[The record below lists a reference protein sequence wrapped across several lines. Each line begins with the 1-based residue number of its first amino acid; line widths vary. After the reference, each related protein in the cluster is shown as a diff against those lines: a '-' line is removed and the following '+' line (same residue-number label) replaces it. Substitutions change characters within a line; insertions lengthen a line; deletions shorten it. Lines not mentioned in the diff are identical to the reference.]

1 MRKMYNVSGKLSQ
14 AIERAIY
21 LAGDFRSDELCTV
34 HMGLSILMD
43 KSCCLQRLKLESG
56 CKIYCEKIV
65 YETTINNEIFE
76 YVTGKEYPFSNAE
89 QNEAMSQDE
98 VEEEQMDSDELEK
111 SDAQAQNQFIYV
123 VDKSAFI
130 QNIKYEN
137 IPYSSNLE
145 NAFEDAYQRC
155 LSNGQDFIDEENLL
169 YSILTLEDCSFMRL
183 LEKFEFDTSE
193 LVNMLAMN
201 ATIYKFNQKNIV
213 CIPES
218 LKSCCE
224 ILNDQ
229 YSKGEKCQI
238 LGRDKEI
245 SQVWNIFSKKTK
257 RNAILVGD
265 AGVGKTAIVEAI
277 TIQIVNEKCPREF
290 KNYKVVSLNLTGMV
304 AGTKYRGE
312 FELKIQQ
319 LIQFLKT
326 TSNIIIFID
335 EIHQILGAGSAE
347 NSGPDLSG
355 SLKPILARDD
365 VVFIGSTTNI
375 EYERYFAVDPAFK
388 RRFEK
393 VSVKEPKLSEV
404 KDMVA
409 LRVKSIT
416 DYHKVS
422 MDDDVLNYAIIT
434 AKAMNYYGNN
444 PDLTIDLVDRAS
456 AMAKLAR
463 RKAVKRVDV
472 DKVFKTNYDM
482 FKSMK
487 RKDKLSTAYH
497 EAGHALYKL
506 MSKYNLRDDLKIV
519 SIIPTSDYIGVTISE
534 PNDCFAPVTRKA
546 VMEKA
551 SMSLAGRVSQ
561 EFVSKDWDFGAS
573 SDLENATSIIRSMII
588 EKGMDNDIYTNIS
601 LYDYNSNGH
610 NMSPAAV
617 DKVNDRISDIMKKV
631 YDDTKKFLT
640 KNKDKLD
647 IIVNLLMKKGIISV
661 QEITEAFERNEKESI
676 KEC

>member
-1 MRKMYNVSGKLSQ
+1 MSKMYNMSGKLNQ
-14 AIERAIY
+14 AFERAIY
-21 LAGDFRSDELCTV
+21 LTEDFKSDEVCTV

-43 KSCCLQRLKLESG
+43 RSCCLQKLYLETG
-56 CKIYCEKIV
+56 YEFPCENIV
-65 YETTINNEIFE
+65 YEILGNDEIFE
-76 YVTGKEYPFSNAE
+76 YVTGKKYPAE
-89 QNEAMSQDE
+89 EEIDTEETQNE
-98 VEEEQMDSDELEK
+98 VEEDEKNLSNSESVDTQIQK
-111 SDAQAQNQFIYV
+111 QIIYF
-123 VDKSAFI
+123 VDKSSFI

-169 YSILTLEDCSFMRL
+169 YSILTLEDCSFKRL
-183 LEKFEFDTSE
+183 LEKFEFDISE
-193 LVNMLAMN
+193 FVNMLAMN
-201 ATIYKFNQKNIV
+201 ATIYKLNKNNTV
-213 CIPES
+213 SIPET

-224 ILNDQ
+224 ILNEQ
-229 YSKGEKCQI
+229 YFKGEECQI

-245 SQVWNIFSKKTK
+245 KQVWNIFSKKTK

-277 TIQIVNEKCPREF
+277 TIQIVNGKCPREF

-312 FELKIQQ
+312 FELKIQH

-335 EIHQILGAGSAE
+335 EIHQILGTGSGE

-393 VSVKEPKLSEV
+393 ISVKEPKLSEV

-472 DKVFKTNYDM
+472 DKVFKANYDM

-519 SIIPTSDYIGVTISE
+519 SIIPTSDYLGATISE

-588 EKGMDNDIYTNIS
+588 EMGMDNDIYTNIS

-617 DKVNDRISDIMKKV
+617 DKVNDRISEIMKKV

-661 QEITEAFERNEKESI
+661 QEITEAFERNENESI